1 MDDSPDLVLTDLAPM
16 SGNTRGVADTN
27 HSNHGVGTAGLQSLT
42 IRPQALLRNGVG
54 SHLETVR
61 QEDVSLAYK
70 DGGQSW
76 ELSSHLQHHAL
87 Q

>member
-1 MDDSPDLVLTDLAPM
+1 MDDSPDLVLTDLAPV
-16 SGNTRGVADTN
+16 SCNARGVADTDDS
-27 HSNHGVGTAGLQSLT
+27 HHGVGAGSLQALT
-42 IRPQALLRNGVG
+42 LRPQALQGNGVG
-54 SHLETVR
+54 GHLEAVGE
-61 QEDVSLAYK
+61 EDVSLPYK